1 MGKNEKAE
9 IFLSAMSFQIL
20 FMMGQLYTRLSGGIM
35 KKDIN
40 VDYDTYGFEGERD
53 YAIDNNCEYQPSYYD
68 EMYEVDNHM
77 STRETRRPQVWITW
91 WI

>member
-1 MGKNEKAE
+1 
-9 IFLSAMSFQIL
+9 MSFQIL
-20 FMMGQLYTRLSGGIM
+20 FMMGQLYARLSGGIM

-53 YAIDNNCEYQPSYYD
+53 YAIDNNCEYRPSDYD

-77 STRETRRPQVWITW
+77 STRGTRRLEVWKRDELE
-91 WI
+91 

>member
-1 MGKNEKAE
+1 
-9 IFLSAMSFQIL
+9 MSFQIL

-40 VDYDTYGFEGERD
+40 VYYDTYGFEGEC
-53 YAIDNNCEYQPSYYD
+53 AIDNNDEYQPSYYD

-77 STRETRRPQVWITW
+77 STRGTRRPKVWIT
-91 WI
+91 